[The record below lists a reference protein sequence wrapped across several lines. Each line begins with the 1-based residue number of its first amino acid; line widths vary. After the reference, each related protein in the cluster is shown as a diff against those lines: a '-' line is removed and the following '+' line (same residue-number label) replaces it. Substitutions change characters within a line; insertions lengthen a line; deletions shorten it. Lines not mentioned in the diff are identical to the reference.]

1 MTTAGTPARR
11 SKPVERGSQP
21 PGLTVQGWFRLVF
34 AVIAILVAAAAA
46 IIFQLVGRGRVV
58 ANELAGSILPA
69 QAQAYRLQGA
79 LVDQETG
86 VRGYAITGDS
96 RFLQPYTLG
105 RAAEK
110 DSGAQLHQLIG
121 GQQPLG
127 ADLNNLQHAA
137 AAWRTSYAAPLI
149 ALASKG
155 PLNGH
160 EITFVN
166 QSKRAFDHLRVLFTV
181 QNAHLAAAAARDTA
195 RVSRFRS
202 LQDWVYVGIL
212 VAFLIAAAILA
223 VVLHNAVARPLG
235 RLRDASRHVMDG
247 NFSYRIEPTGP
258 ADIWAVAAD
267 VESMRRELAAA
278 VDAARNA
285 EQRAIQQAA
294 ELDAVASELRRSNA
308 ELEQFAYVASHDL
321 QEPLRKV
328 ASFCQLLEKRYSD
341 KLDDRGRQY
350 IDFAVDGAKRLQ
362 ILINDLLTFSR
373 VGRASDVRTRVPLS
387 KSLDAAIA
395 ALGVAIEDSGAV
407 IEPPEDLPEVMGDPT
422 LLAMVWQNLIANA
435 IKFRAP
441 DRLPVVRIT
450 VARQPGG
457 MWQVCVADNGI
468 GIAPEFA
475 EKVFVIFQRLHG
487 RDAYPGTGI
496 GLALCKRIIEH
507 YGGSISLDTSYPDG
521 TRICF
526 TLPGAEP
533 AESERIGAE
542 RIEAKRAGD
551 EQAGNEHAGD
561 ERTGSE
567 GAGQPPGASATSE
580 GARA

>member
-1 MTTAGTPARR
+1 MTTAGPPPRR
-11 SKPVERGSQP
+11 SQPVERRSQL

-34 AVIAILVAAAAA
+34 AVIAILVAASAV
-46 IIFQLVGRGRVV
+46 IIFQLVDHGRAVS
-58 ANELAGSILPA
+58 NELAGGILPA

-86 VRGYAITGDS
+86 VRGYGITGDP
-96 RFLQPYTLG
+96 RFLQPYTAGL
-105 RAAEK
+105 AAEK
-110 DSGAQLHQLIG
+110 SSEAQLHQLIG
-121 GQQPLG
+121 GQQPLAG
-127 ADLNNLQHAA
+127 DLTNLEHAA
-137 AAWRTSYAAPLI
+137 AAWRNSYAAPLI
-149 ALASKG
+149 ALASHG
-155 PLNGH
+155 PVNSH

-166 QSKRAFDHLRVLFTV
+166 QSKRAFDHLRALFAV
-181 QNAHLAAAAARDTA
+181 QNAHLATAAARDSA
-195 RVSRFRS
+195 RLSRFRS
-202 LQDWVYVGIL
+202 LQDWVYAGIL

-223 VVLHNAVARPLG
+223 IVLHIAVARPLG

-247 NFSYRIEPTGP
+247 DFGYHIEPTGP

-278 VDAARNA
+278 VDAARDA
-285 EQRAIQQAA
+285 EQMAIRQAA
-294 ELDAVASELRRSNA
+294 DLDAAAVELRRSNA

-373 VGRASDVRTRVPLS
+373 VGRASDVRVRMPLS
-387 KSLDAAIA
+387 KSLDAAMS

-407 IEPPEDLPEVMGDPT
+407 IEPPVELPEVMGDPT

-441 DRLPVVRIT
+441 DRPPVVRIT
-450 VARQPGG
+450 VAGQPDG

-507 YGGSISLDTSYPDG
+507 HGGSISLDTSYPDG

-533 AESERIGAE
+533 ADSERPGAE
-542 RIEAKRAGD
+542 SARDEHPEDEPAGD
-551 EQAGNEHAGD
+551 
-561 ERTGSE
+561 E
-567 GAGQPPGASATSE
+567 GAGQQSGASASTE

>member
-1 MTTAGTPARR
+1 MTTAGPPPRR
-11 SKPVERGSQP
+11 SQPVERRSQL

-34 AVIAILVAAAAA
+34 AVIAILVAASAV
-46 IIFQLVGRGRVV
+46 IIFQLVDHGRAVS
-58 ANELAGSILPA
+58 NELAGGILPA

-86 VRGYAITGDS
+86 VRGYAITGDP
-96 RFLQPYTLG
+96 RFLQPYTAGL
-105 RAAEK
+105 AAEK
-110 DSGAQLHQLIG
+110 SSEAQLHQLIG
-121 GQQPLG
+121 GQQPLAG
-127 ADLNNLQHAA
+127 DLTNLEHAA
-137 AAWRTSYAAPLI
+137 AAWRNSYAAPLI
-149 ALASKG
+149 ALASHG
-155 PLNGH
+155 PVNSH

-166 QSKRAFDHLRVLFTV
+166 QSKRAFDHLRALFAV
-181 QNAHLAAAAARDTA
+181 QNAHLATAAARDSA
-195 RVSRFRS
+195 RLSRFRS
-202 LQDWVYVGIL
+202 LQDWVYAGIL

-223 VVLHNAVARPLG
+223 IVLHIAVARPLG

-247 NFSYRIEPTGP
+247 DFGYHIEPTGP

-278 VDAARNA
+278 VDAARDA
-285 EQRAIQQAA
+285 EQMAIRQAA
-294 ELDAVASELRRSNA
+294 DLDAAAVELRRSNA

-373 VGRASDVRTRVPLS
+373 VGRASDVRVRMPLS
-387 KSLDAAIA
+387 KSLDAAMS

-407 IEPPEDLPEVMGDPT
+407 IEPPVELPEVMGDPT

-441 DRLPVVRIT
+441 DRPPVVRIT
-450 VARQPGG
+450 VAGQPDG

-507 YGGSISLDTSYPDG
+507 HGGSISLDTSYPDG

-533 AESERIGAE
+533 ADSERPGAE
-542 RIEAKRAGD
+542 SARDEHPEDEPAGD
-551 EQAGNEHAGD
+551 
-561 ERTGSE
+561 E
-567 GAGQPPGASATSE
+567 GAGQQSGASASTE

>member
-1 MTTAGTPARR
+1 MTAAGPPPRR
-11 SKPVERGSQP
+11 SKPVERRSQP
-21 PGLTVQGWFRLVF
+21 SWRRSQPERLPQPPALSVQGWFRLVF
-34 AVIAILVAAAAA
+34 AVIAILVAASAV
-46 IIFQLVGRGRVV
+46 IIFQLVDHGRAVS
-58 ANELAGSILPA
+58 NELAGSILPA

-86 VRGYAITGDS
+86 VRGYAITGDA
-96 RFLQPYTLG
+96 RFLQPYTAGL
-105 RAAEK
+105 AAENN
-110 DSGAQLHQLIG
+110 AQGRLHALIG
-121 GQQPLG
+121 GQQPLA
-127 ADLNNLQHAA
+127 ADLNNLQQAA
-137 AAWRTSYAAPLI
+137 GAWRRSYAAPLI
-149 ALASKG
+149 ALANHG
-155 PLNGH
+155 PLNRN
-160 EITFVN
+160 EISFVN
-166 QSKRAFDHLRVLFTV
+166 RSKQAFDHLRALFTT
-181 QNAHLAAAAARDTA
+181 QNAHLATAAARDSA
-195 RVSRFRS
+195 RLSRFRG
-202 LQDWVYVGIL
+202 LQDGAYVAIL
-212 VAFLIAAAILA
+212 VAFLVAAAILA
-223 VVLHNAVARPLG
+223 IVLHNAVARPLG
-235 RLRDASRHVMDG
+235 RLRESSRRVMDG
-247 NFSYRIEPTGP
+247 DFGHRIEPSGP

-267 VESMRRELAAA
+267 VEAMRRELAAA
-278 VDAARNA
+278 VDAARDA
-285 EQRAIQQAA
+285 EQKAIQQAA
-294 ELDAVASELRRSNA
+294 DLDAAAAELRRSNA

-328 ASFCQLLEKRYSD
+328 ASFCQLLEKRYGD

-373 VGRASDVRTRVPLS
+373 VGRASDVRARMPLS

-407 IEPPEDLPEVMGDPT
+407 IEAPEDLPEVMGDPT

-441 DRLPVVRIT
+441 DRPPVVRIT
-450 VARQPGG
+450 VAGQPDG

-468 GIAPEFA
+468 GIEPEFA

-507 YGGSISLDTSYPDG
+507 HGGSISLDTSYPDG

-533 AESERIGAE
+533 AESERPGDERAAAE
-542 RIEAKRAGD
+542 CAGD
-551 EQAGNEHAGD
+551 E
-561 ERTGSE
+561 
-567 GAGQPPGASATSE
+567 GAGPPSGASASTE